1 VTFWRYPKA
10 WLPTRIQRSVAAE
23 GVDLAALPPYHWRP
37 DTVTAVR
44 AAGADV
50 ATHQVR
56 SAAAARAAQ
65 AAAIDLIQGDDPFV
79 IATHWCR

>member
-1 VTFWRYPKA
+1 
-10 WLPTRIQRSVAAE
+10 LPTRIQRSVAAE
-23 GVDLAALPPYHWRP
+23 GVDLAALPPYHWKP

-50 ATHQVR
+50 STRQVR

-65 AAAIDLIQGDDPFV
+65 AIDLIQGDDPFV